1 MDFKKIKKLVSLVE
15 TSDISSLAV
24 EEDNLKVEIKREINQ
39 SVAQIP
45 VASVQQAPVIP
56 SAPVAEPSSP
66 AAAPASADDGL
77 IEIKS
82 PMVGTFYSAANPE
95 SKPFV
100 SAGSS
105 VQTGEIV
112 CIIEAMKLFNEIE
125 SDISGTIEKVCVE
138 NGAAVEFGQ
147 ALFLVRQN

>member
-56 SAPVAEPSSP
+56 SAPVAEPEQSSC
-66 AAAPASADDGL
+66 S
-77 IEIKS
+77 
-82 PMVGTFYSAANPE
+82 T
-95 SKPFV
+95 
-100 SAGSS
+100 
-105 VQTGEIV
+105 
-112 CIIEAMKLFNEIE
+112 CINRRPIN
-125 SDISGTIEKVCVE
+125 
-138 NGAAVEFGQ
+138 
-147 ALFLVRQN
+147 